1 MSREWTEELEGELQ
15 VLKEEGLYRSW
26 RRVEAVEGARI
37 RIDGRWFLHMASNN
51 YLGLT
56 QHPKVVTAAK
66 EAIDRYGTGAGSARL
81 IGGTFSLHEQL
92 EARLAQFK
100 QSEAALLFPTGY
112 MANLGIIPTLVGPG
126 DLVIGDRF
134 NHASLIDACRLSG
147 ATFRVYPHKET
158 EALRRA
164 LRSRQGRYR
173 RVLVVTESLFSMDG
187 DLAPLPEILE
197 ISRRYGAWLLVDD
210 AHATGVLGAQGRGG
224 LEHFGIS
231 PQEGILQM
239 GTLSKALG
247 SMGGFIA
254 GPRVVIDYLR
264 NKARSF
270 IYTTALAPASA
281 AAALAALS
289 VLQEEKGW
297 QARLWE
303 NAKRWISRLH
313 ELGCELI
320 SKESQ
325 IVPIRVDS
333 SQVATE
339 LAQALFDAGVF
350 APGIRPPTVPAG
362 SARIRTSVTALHTEE
377 DLSVALEAFK
387 TVSDTGLTLR
397 LVPRPPAV
405 GSLRIPPHG
414 LCPWGSTFK
423 KMGRCLTPN

>member
-1 MSREWTEELEGELQ
+1 MSFELLQQELDELTAQ
-15 VLKEEGLYRSW
+15 GLYRSW
-26 RRVEAVEGARI
+26 KRIDAIDGARI
-37 RIDGRWFLHMASNN
+37 RIDGRWLIHLASND

-56 QHPKVVTAAK
+56 QHPKVISAAK
-66 EAIDRYGTGAGSARL
+66 EAIDRFGTGAGSARL
-81 IGGTFSLHEQL
+81 IGGTFSPHEQL
-92 EARLAQFK
+92 EEAIARFK
-100 QSEAALLFPTGY
+100 EIEACLLFPSGY

-126 DLVIGDRF
+126 DLLIGDRS

-147 ATFRVYPHKET
+147 ATFRVYPHKEA

-173 RVLVVTESLFSMDG
+173 RILVVTESLFSMDG

-247 SMGGFIA
+247 SVGGFVA
-254 GPRVVIDYLR
+254 GPKVVIDYLR

-270 IYTTALAPASA
+270 IYTTALGPASA

-289 VLQEEKGW
+289 VLQEEKSW
-297 QARLWE
+297 ATRLWE
-303 NAKRWISRLH
+303 NTKRWISRLH

-320 SKESQ
+320 SRESQ
-325 IVPIRVDS
+325 IVPIRVGS
-333 SQVATE
+333 SQAATE
-339 LAQALFDAGVF
+339 LAQALFEAGVF
-350 APGIRPPTVPAG
+350 APGIRPPTVPSG
-362 SARIRTSVTALHTEE
+362 SPRIRTSVTALHTEE
-377 DLSVALEAFK
+377 DLHRAIEAFK
-387 TVSDTGLTLR
+387 KVYTFTVYG
-397 LVPRPPAV
+397 
-405 GSLRIPPHG
+405 
-414 LCPWGSTFK
+414 
-423 KMGRCLTPN
+423 